1 MQLGFLPGQSFLV
14 RGPDSR
20 FLYYEMQENTDSI
33 TWQPNFSGREEGT
46 GIQQSRQYILIR
58 LTHLLGK
65 HVINSSEVNFHGERV
80 AGDQARVIRLCWKSV
95 LKFTAGN
102 YP

>member
-1 MQLGFLPGQSFLV
+1 MRCRRTQIQLHGNLTSLGGKKE
-14 RGPDSR
+14 R
-20 FLYYEMQENTDSI
+20 
-33 TWQPNFSGREEGT
+33 
-46 GIQQSRQYILIR
+46 GIQQSRHYILIR

-80 AGDQARVIRLCWKSV
+80 AGDQARVFRLCWKSV

-102 YP
+102 DP